1 MDTEFPS
8 YGRKPCSRTCGHII
22 QQNEV
27 PKFRVTFQIT
37 FLSSKVLFQVLEGE
51 EIEIQTSPWHAIV
64 LSKFPSCED
73 RLGDQICTGILIGD
87 QWLLTAAHCTTF
99 LSNECI
105 PDAFPVTIPLYPEN
119 VTVRV
124 GIGSSKHKLVGV
136 EHIYWNNLYDVQKR
150 HHVSQYDVVLLKV
163 YLLRV

>member
-1 MDTEFPS
+1 M
-8 YGRKPCSRTCGHII
+8 
-22 QQNEV
+22 
-27 PKFRVTFQIT
+27 
-37 FLSSKVLFQVLEGE
+37 
-51 EIEIQTSPWHAIV
+51 V
-64 LSKFPSCED
+64 LSKFPSCEG

-99 LSNECI
+99 VLNEC
-105 PDAFPVTIPLYPEN
+105 FPSILSLTVPLYPEN

-150 HHVSQYDVVLLKV
+150 HHVAQYDVVLLKV
-163 YLLRV
+163 YLLHV

>member
-1 MDTEFPS
+1 M
-8 YGRKPCSRTCGHII
+8 
-22 QQNEV
+22 
-27 PKFRVTFQIT
+27 
-37 FLSSKVLFQVLEGE
+37 
-51 EIEIQTSPWHAIV
+51 V
-64 LSKFPSCED
+64 LSKFPSCEG

-99 LSNECI
+99 VSNECF
-105 PDAFPVTIPLYPEN
+105 PGVVPVTIPLNPEN

-150 HHVSQYDVVLLKV
+150 HHVTQYDVVLLKV
-163 YLLRV
+163 YLLHV